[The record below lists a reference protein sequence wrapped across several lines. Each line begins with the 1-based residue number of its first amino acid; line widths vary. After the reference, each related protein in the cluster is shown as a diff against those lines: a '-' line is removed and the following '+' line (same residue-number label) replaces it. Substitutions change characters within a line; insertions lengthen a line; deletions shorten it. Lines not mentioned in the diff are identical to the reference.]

1 MADSTDLLVA
11 IGILVSPVIVALL
24 VRLIWRFAYIGWN
37 HEIEEYRVL
46 IRRII
51 DAGRPVEM
59 YRANLDDAAR
69 SLHLDHEKTRRIET
83 DVLYPLGIGHFLLL
97 PSLVTAPLMIPLGT
111 LVIGV
116 AIPVLMLVEYLL
128 IRRGWLVRFL
138 ELAERH
144 LRWQVIHTLRPHL
157 GHAHRKEAIVQFHK
171 VPRSVLLGL
180 FAFLVVHWSMRDL
193 SFGSGALDLL
203 AEFMATA
210 VVYIFLLT
218 FIGVVVTAFEA
229 DLSFVDPAA
238 GQLVPIETWV
248 ENMVNPLIGLGL
260 ILLTV
265 RNLTFE
271 ADFGDPIAFSLMFNI
286 VLYTASVVGIAFQI
300 GYGQFRGSSVRTK
313 FTQQVIHRLDPHSY
327 DLTRTKGRIDFSV
340 RSMMSDRVGTRDAYA
355 SSMISFDELDT
366 LPSIFRRGVGFEAPQ
381 NPLAEREDGEE

>member
-97 PSLVTAPLMIPLGT
+97 PSLVTAPLTILGT

-286 VLYTASVVGIAFQI
+286 VLYTASVVGIAPRS
-300 GYGQFRGSSVRTK
+300 GMANSVVRRSEPSSRNRSSTDSIRIRT
-313 FTQQVIHRLDPHSY
+313 I
-327 DLTRTKGRIDFSV
+327 
-340 RSMMSDRVGTRDAYA
+340 
-355 SSMISFDELDT
+355 
-366 LPSIFRRGVGFEAPQ
+366 
-381 NPLAEREDGEE
+381 